1 MLMETKEAL
10 YFIELNTP
18 SLKSIYQT
26 THARKSLQKQQG
38 HSSWGEGRLM
48 NVTKN
53 EEDTMSLA
61 LS

>member
-1 MLMETKEAL
+1 MLIEAL

-18 SLKSIYQT
+18 SSKSIYQ

-38 HSSWGEGRLM
+38 HSSWGEGRGM